1 MEIVTV
7 FSRWVVLAND
17 DVGDRRAP
25 LKGQVSAISAFSLK

>member
-17 DVGDRRAP
+17 DVGDQRAP
-25 LKGQVSAISAFSLK
+25 HERTGECISAFR